1 MSQIQNAAT
10 LFSRIQSGE
19 VSRAALTGVLVGG
32 LLGVFMI
39 LGVGLLGAEV
49 IHNAAHD
56 VRHGLS
62 FPCH

>member
-1 MSQIQNAAT
+1 MSQIQSAAT

-19 VSRAALTGVLVGG
+19 VSRATLAGVLVGG
-32 LLGVFMI
+32 LLGVFMV
-39 LGVGLLGAEV
+39 LGVGLVGPEV